1 MKRRIWLLSVC
12 SLLVLSLAYSQA
24 TPPQGFVRLPDTVSC
39 SLHNVMQEG
48 GASTGGAWVLSS
60 VGSLTCKSALGKSS
74 LNVPLV
80 DGSVN
85 NGILATKLFGDLYI
99 GDGSLSS
106 QPYIRAEQV
115 QPFVQFL
122 DAAPPPPAYR
132 LADGS
137 IVKPGDVFP
146 VKNKKDLRF
155 LENAEGARLSNTRL
169 PSGTLVPAAPDGL
182 IWRVRNGKVVLE
194 QNP

>member
-1 MKRRIWLLSVC
+1 MKRLHLLLSGC
-12 SLLVLSLAYSQA
+12 SLLFPSLAYSQA
-24 TPPQGFVRLPDTVSC
+24 TPPQGFVRVPDTVNC
-39 SLHNVMQEG
+39 SLYNVMQEG

-60 VGSLTCKSALGKSS
+60 VGSLTCKSTLGKSA
-74 LNVPLV
+74 LDVPLA

-85 NGILATKLFGDLYI
+85 NGILTTKSFGDLYI
-99 GDGSLSS
+99 GNGSLSS
-106 QPYIRAEQV
+106 QPYIRAEQM

-122 DAAPPPPAYR
+122 DAAPPPPVYK
-132 LADGS
+132 LADGT

-155 LENAEGARLSNTRL
+155 LENAEGAKLSNTRL
-169 PSGTLVPAAPDGL
+169 PSGRLVPAAPDGL
-182 IWRVRNGKVVLE
+182 IWRVRDGKIVLE